1 MAAEVRVVRLDAL
14 PAAEIAALSRAALDR
29 PLGGAAEVIVAVPA
43 DEAVVLGAFQR
54 ASELDE
60 ALNHTSTTR
69 RGSGGAEAR
78 VGPGSVWMQLALA
91 RPDALVPCPPSRL
104 LNRYVRPLLGAIT
117 KAGALA
123 RYFDRDWISAR
134 RSPVASVSFAHDTKS
149 GRALVEAIVAVDTPF
164 AVRDRPS
171 FMGREPLSLRALGV
185 ARATGEVADAVIDAY
200 ASAYGPAERS
210 REIPSH
216 AGAID
221 LHREPPWAA
230 IREEPIGVVGAGRDA
245 EGVLRVGGELMVS
258 RDVLADLE
266 RVIAESPHDPAAIE
280 RAIDALSGERVALLG
295 IRSLQS
301 IRDVIFEALEL
312 PRS

>member
-14 PAAEIAALSRAALDR
+14 PAAEIAALSCAALDR
-29 PLGGAAEVIVAVPA
+29 PLRGAAELIVAVPA

-54 ASELDE
+54 ASELGAAED
-60 ALNHTSTTR
+60 TPTTR

-91 RPDALVPCPPSRL
+91 RPDALVACPPSRL

-117 KAGALA
+117 KAGAVA

-149 GRALVEAIVAVDTPF
+149 GRALVEAIVAVETPF

-185 ARATGEVADAVIDAY
+185 ARETGEVADAVIDAY
-200 ASAYGPAERS
+200 ASAYGAAERS

-216 AGAID
+216 AGAIEVG
-221 LHREPPWAA
+221 REPPWAA
-230 IREEPIGVVGAGRDA
+230 TREEPIGVVGAGRDA

-266 RVIAESPHDPAAIE
+266 RVIAESPHD
-280 RAIDALSGERVALLG
+280 
-295 IRSLQS
+295 
-301 IRDVIFEALEL
+301 
-312 PRS
+312 